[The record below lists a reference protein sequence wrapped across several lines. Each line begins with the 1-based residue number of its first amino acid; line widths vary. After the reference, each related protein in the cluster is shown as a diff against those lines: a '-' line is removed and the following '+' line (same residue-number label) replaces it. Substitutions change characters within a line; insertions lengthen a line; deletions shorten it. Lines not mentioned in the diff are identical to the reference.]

1 MLFFF
6 CILILVE
13 SQQSFDS
20 DFTVKSFIGIEV
32 ILILIEILDYI
43 WVYIVWLAGL
53 LVKIYALTFFL
64 GIYYLGGLILI
75 YIDSVFIDWV
85 HFETTFFKLN
95 ILEALMHCV
104 FFIYQKNFFFRR
116 GLHNGI
122 VLSVLLWNGLFTY
135 FSYLLHFGKLLIIVF
150 ILIWKISFFFHI
162 TVLSGI
168 LNLLVFCTEIMNLIR
183 KNIILL
189 YRNISLSLNAIDVLI
204 LIGKIMFTVQC
215 LLLSIG
221 NLSLNV
227 VKRRVLLMEFIFINF
242 R

>member
-1 MLFFF
+1 LLFFF

-13 SQQSFDS
+13 SQQSFYS
-20 DFTVKSFIGIEV
+20 NFTVKSFIGIEV
-32 ILILIEILDYI
+32 ILILFEILDYI

-53 LVKIYALTFFL
+53 LVEIYALTFFL
-64 GIYYLGGLILI
+64 GIYYFGCLILI
-75 YIDSVFIDWV
+75 YIDFVFIDWV

-104 FFIYQKNFFFRR
+104 FFFYQKNFFFRR
-116 GLHNGI
+116 GLHNWI
-122 VLSVLLWNGLFTY
+122 ILSVLLWNGLFTY
-135 FSYLLHFGKLLIIVF
+135 FSYLLHFRKLLIIVF

-168 LNLLVFCTEIMNLIR
+168 LNLLVFCTEIMILIR

-204 LIGKIMFTVQC
+204 LIGKIMFTD
-215 LLLSIG
+215 
-221 NLSLNV
+221 
-227 VKRRVLLMEFIFINF
+227 
-242 R
+242 

>member
-1 MLFFF
+1 
-6 CILILVE
+6 
-13 SQQSFDS
+13 
-20 DFTVKSFIGIEV
+20 
-32 ILILIEILDYI
+32 
-43 WVYIVWLAGL
+43 
-53 LVKIYALTFFL
+53 
-64 GIYYLGGLILI
+64 
-75 YIDSVFIDWV
+75 
-85 HFETTFFKLN
+85 LN

-104 FFIYQKNFFFRR
+104 FFFYQKNFFFRR
-116 GLHNGI
+116 GLHNWI
-122 VLSVLLWNGLFTY
+122 VLSVLLWNGLLAD
-135 FSYLLHFGKLLIIVF
+135 FSYLLHFRKLLIIVF

-168 LNLLVFCTEIMNLIR
+168 LNLLVFCTEIMILIR

-227 VKRRVLLMEFIFINF
+227 VKRRVLLMQFIFINF